1 MSDSDS
7 RERTDPMAQRA
18 AGLAGGLGALVLVS
32 GVFFTGTGLIVVNNA
47 VAGALIATAAAYT
60 AAVPDGG
67 PLPSLVGPIIVLLV
81 GAWVVASPFV
91 YGIGGPL
98 LWSSVVLGALVIV
111 LAGASA
117 YGSLGVSKRTATG
130 A

>member
-1 MSDSDS
+1 
-7 RERTDPMAQRA
+7 MAPI
-18 AGLAGGLGALVLVS
+18 LKHT
-32 GVFFTGTGLIVVNNA
+32 FTGTGLIVVNNV
-47 VAGALIATAAAYT
+47 VAGAVIATAAAYA

-67 PLPSLVGPIIVLLV
+67 PLPSPIAPLVVVLA

-98 LWSSVVLGALVIV
+98 FWSSVVLGALVIV
-111 LAGASA
+111 LAGTSA
-117 YGSLGVSKRTATG
+117 YGSLGVSERTATG